1 MAFTTVL
8 LYPLVLQL
16 DNFCD
21 LAQGKVEPR
30 VSAFD
35 GMQNLRVVDAIER
48 SIERGALIEL

>member
-1 MAFTTVL
+1 
-8 LYPLVLQL
+8 VLQL

-30 VSAFD
+30 ISAFD